1 MNENTVEL
9 GIRGARAK
17 VEVVG
22 VHGVFYRVRQG
33 GEVLKRRKGKWEIA
47 LKGGGTAK
55 LRARGWVPGFQS
67 LWVDGDRVYRFGT
80 DVPAIAKWL
89 AFLPLTLIAFSA
101 FVGGIIGIL
110 LVFYSLS
117 AIKVPGFPR
126 PLRIAL
132 PVMNTI
138 GGLLIIALV
147 THGLR
152 LGGY

>member
-33 GEVLKRRKGKWEIA
+33 GVVLKRRKGKWAIA

-55 LRARGWVPGFQS
+55 LRASGWVPGFQS

-80 DVPAIAKWL
+80 DVPAFA
-89 AFLPLTLIAFSA
+89 
-101 FVGGIIGIL
+101 
-110 LVFYSLS
+110 
-117 AIKVPGFPR
+117 
-126 PLRIAL
+126 
-132 PVMNTI
+132 
-138 GGLLIIALV
+138 
-147 THGLR
+147 
-152 LGGY
+152 